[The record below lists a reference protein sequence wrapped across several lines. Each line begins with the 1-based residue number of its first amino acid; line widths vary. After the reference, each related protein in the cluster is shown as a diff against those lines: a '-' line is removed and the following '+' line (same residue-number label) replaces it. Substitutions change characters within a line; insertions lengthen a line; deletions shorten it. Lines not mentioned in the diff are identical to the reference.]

1 MIYGIIHCFVPYRF
15 MCTELHNAL
24 HRRSSLLG
32 SVCVREEKPV
42 FGFGEVS
49 SDFGI
54 KFDSS
59 ADSLND
65 RFEGKSFIDFVYF
78 LYSSR

>member
-1 MIYGIIHCFVPYRF
+1 M
-15 MCTELHNAL
+15 
-24 HRRSSLLG
+24 
-32 SVCVREEKPV
+32 REEKPV

-59 ADSLND
+59 VDSLND
-65 RFEGKSFIDFVYF
+65 RFEGKRRVSILFFTIIQVNY
-78 LYSSR
+78 